1 MAVRVNSV
9 PAQPDDEDARERLEI
24 DLLLEAIQRRHGYDF
39 RGYAPAS
46 LRRRLWHR
54 VYGEGLETL
63 SGLQERILHQPGCM
77 ERLLRDLS
85 INVTEMFRDPSFY
98 RVLRARVFP
107 LLRTHPFIRVWNA
120 GCSTGEEIY
129 SLAIALREEGL
140 LERTRIY
147 ATDINDAALE
157 RAGAGSFP
165 LERMQRYTDNYLRA
179 GGTEAFSS
187 YYAADG
193 DSARFDP
200 SLVEGIVL
208 AQHNLVTDGSFNE
221 FHLIV
226 CRNVMIYFGSALQ
239 EEVLQLFGD
248 SMTRFGILALGRKE
262 SIRRSRHAAEY
273 EALDEA
279 EKIFRRRL

>member
-1 MAVRVNSV
+1 MN
-9 PAQPDDEDARERLEI
+9 PDHDEARELLEI
-24 DLLLEAIQRRHGYDF
+24 DLLLEAIQRAYGYDF

-54 VYGEGLETL
+54 VYGENLQTL
-63 SGLQERILHQPGCM
+63 SGLQERILHEPACM
-77 ERLLRDLS
+77 DRLLRDLS
-85 INVTEMFRDPSFY
+85 INVTEMFRDPSFF
-98 RVLRARVFP
+98 VALRERVFP
-107 LLRTHPFIRVWNA
+107 LLRTHPFVRIWNA

-129 SLAIALREEGL
+129 SLAIALHEEDL
-140 LERTRIY
+140 LDRTRIY

-165 LERMQRYTDNYLRA
+165 LERMQRYTENYLRA
-179 GGTEAFSS
+179 GGKEAFSS
-187 YYAADG
+187 YYATDG
-193 DSARFDP
+193 DSARFSPD
-200 SLVEGIVL
+200 LVSSMVL

-226 CRNVMIYFGSALQ
+226 CRNVMIYFGRALQ

-262 SIRRSRHAAEY
+262 SIRRSRHA
-273 EALDEA
+273 
-279 EKIFRRRL
+279 

>member
-1 MAVRVNSV
+1 MAVQLSIDN
-9 PAQPDDEDARERLEI
+9 DEEARERLEI
-24 DLLLEAIQRRHGYDF
+24 DLLLEAIHRRYSYDF
-39 RGYAPAS
+39 RGYALAS

-54 VYGEGLETL
+54 VYAEGLQTL
-63 SGLQERILHQPGCM
+63 SGLQERLLHDATCM
-77 ERLLRDLS
+77 DRVLRDLS
-85 INVTEMFRDPSFY
+85 INVTEMFRDPGYY
-98 RVLRARVFP
+98 RSLRERVFP
-107 LLRTHPFIRVWNA
+107 LLRTYPFIRVWNA

-147 ATDINDAALE
+147 ATDINSAALA
-157 RAGAGSFP
+157 RAQGGSFS
-165 LERMQRYTDNYLRA
+165 LERMQRYTENYLRA

-193 DSARFDP
+193 DRARFDP
-200 SLVEGIVL
+200 ALAEGVVF

-239 EEVLQLFGD
+239 EAVLALFGE
-248 SMTRFGILALGRKE
+248 SLTRFGILALGRKE
-262 SIRRSRHAAEY
+262 SIRRSSHAERYVSVDAT
-273 EALDEA
+273 
-279 EKIFRRRL
+279 EKIFRRRG

>member
-1 MAVRVNSV
+1 M
-9 PAQPDDEDARERLEI
+9 D
-24 DLLLEAIQRRHGYDF
+24 
-39 RGYAPAS
+39 
-46 LRRRLWHR
+46 
-54 VYGEGLETL
+54 
-63 SGLQERILHQPGCM
+63 
-77 ERLLRDLS
+77 RLLRDLS
-85 INVTEMFRDPSFY
+85 INVTEMFRDPTFY
-98 RVLRARVFP
+98 RALRERVFP

-129 SLAIALREEGL
+129 SLAIALHEEGL

-165 LERMQRYTDNYLRA
+165 LERMQRYTENYLRA
-179 GGTEAFSS
+179 GGSESFSS
-187 YYAADG
+187 YYSADG

-200 SLVEGIVL
+200 SLADGLVL

>member
-1 MAVRVNSV
+1 MAVRVN
-9 PAQPDDEDARERLEI
+9 AEEEDAREHLEI
-24 DLLLEAIQRRHGYDF
+24 DLLLEAIRRLYGYDF

-54 VYGEGLETL
+54 VYGEGLQTL
-63 SGLQERILHQPGCM
+63 SGLQERILHDPGCM
-77 ERLLRDLS
+77 DRLLRDLS

-98 RVLRARVFP
+98 RSLRERVFP

-147 ATDINDAALE
+147 ATDINDTALQ
-157 RAGAGSFP
+157 RAGAGAFP
-165 LERMQRYTDNYLRA
+165 LERMQRYTENYLQA
-179 GGTEAFSS
+179 GGREAFSS
-187 YYAADG
+187 YYATDG
-193 DSARFDP
+193 DSAHFDL

-226 CRNVMIYFGSALQ
+226 CRNVMIYFGSDLQ

-248 SMTRFGILALGRKE
+248 SMIRFGILALGRKE
-262 SIRRSRHAAEY
+262 SIRRSRHADEY
-273 EALDEA
+273 EPLDEV

>member
-1 MAVRVNSV
+1 VTVD
-9 PAQPDDEDARERLEI
+9 DDEGRERLEI
-24 DLLLEAIQRRHGYDF
+24 ELLLEAIHRVHGYDF
-39 RGYAPAS
+39 RGYALAS

-54 VYGEGLETL
+54 VYGEGLQTL
-63 SGLQERILHQPGCM
+63 SGLQERILHEPGCM

-98 RVLRARVFP
+98 VALRERVFP
-107 LLRTHPFIRVWNA
+107 LLRTHPFIRVWQA

-140 LERTRIY
+140 LDRTRIY
-147 ATDINDAALE
+147 ATDINADVLR
-157 RAGAGSFP
+157 RASSATFP
-165 LERMQRYTDNYLRA
+165 LERMQRYTENYLRA

-187 YYAADG
+187 YYSADG
-193 DSARFDP
+193 DSARFDQA
-200 SLVEGIVL
+200 LGENIVL

-239 EEVLQLFGD
+239 EEVLQLFAD
-248 SMTRFGILALGRKE
+248 SMTRNGILALGRKE

-273 EALDEA
+273 DALDEA
-279 EKIFRRRL
+279 EKIFRRLR